1 MDHRE
6 LEQSLSA
13 DTYTF
18 FEKTTGIDGDEWK
31 YLVHTLHQ
39 KITGTEQLI
48 EALNTYRVEPV
59 LKAADETADL
69 AEKLILL
76 TQGQLG
82 VDEMSAALLA
92 RRNFEN
98 TEATAAEKEKVLCGT
113 LASHIQKIEKK
124 ISDLKTPK
132 GESLLGTLIVLA
144 IIGMG
149 LAALLFFHPGIK
161 DFFNGGWVDK
171 GAVVIGA
178 LIIIGSLFAGGLVTA
193 LVVAVVLAMIFS
205 FLSSAIGLGVLLRF
219 VLAGILGLVGIGCA
233 FAIPD
238 ELKKKRHLPT
248 ECLEAYELA
257 ETEYKQLKFY
267 IEALAEY
274 TKGGEVGSYYQM
286 ILKRIRP
293 LEGALD
299 VKYFHIKKKLK

>member
-6 LEQSLSA
+6 LEQCLSA
-13 DTYTF
+13 DTYEF
-18 FEKTTGIDGDEWK
+18 FEKTKDISDDEWK
-31 YLVHTLHQ
+31 DLVRTLHQ
-39 KITGTEQLI
+39 KIAGTEQI
-48 EALNTYRVEPV
+48 IAALDTFQIEPV
-59 LKAADETADL
+59 LKAADTTADL
-69 AEKLILL
+69 AEKLILM
-76 TQGQLG
+76 TQGQFG

-98 TEATAAEKEKVLCGT
+98 PDATPAEKEKVLCGT
-113 LASHIQKIEKK
+113 LADQIRKIEKK
-124 ISDLKTPK
+124 ILGLKTPK
-132 GESLLGTLIVLA
+132 GESSLGMLIVLGV
-144 IIGMG
+144 IGIG
-149 LAALLFFHPGIK
+149 LAALLFFHPGTK
-161 DFFNGGWVDK
+161 DFFNGEWVDK
-171 GAVVIGA
+171 GAVAIGA

-193 LVVAVVLAMIFS
+193 LVVAVVLAMLFS
-205 FLSSAIGLGVLLRF
+205 FLSSAIGLGVLLRV

-238 ELKKKRHLPT
+238 EFKKKRHLPT

-274 TKGGEVGSYYQM
+274 TKGGEVGAYYQM

-299 VKYFHIKKKLK
+299 VKYFHIEKSLK